1 MHSKVARFC
10 VFSYFCKQNDCNMH
24 RSRLLFIFFLF
35 SATMLAD
42 NQKLLEELDIVIDQR
57 SQYIQSKESKIDVLK
72 KLLIGK
78 RDNTAK
84 LKILDDLYK
93 EYYVFKF
100 DSAMAYANKG
110 LLMANLQK
118 DNHYITLFTIHLAE
132 ILTLGG
138 LYSEAI
144 NYLDGIDHTDIGQ
157 DLLFKYH
164 YTYFSV
170 YSYWSDYCN
179 DQVFTPLYRQKANDF
194 LKKAMQYANEK
205 DPLYLFYL
213 GEQMVYVEP
222 NSKKAKEFYLDIL
235 KTNSESSRIY
245 AMSSYA
251 LAGNYM
257 VNGEEDKYEEYLI
270 RAATS
275 DIRSCTMENLALQT
289 LAVYLYQRGE
299 DNIERAEKYINH
311 SMEDAKFYN
320 NRLRILEISRNLPQI
335 MNAYQATMEKQ
346 NQNLRYSILF
356 ISLLVVALFVTVF
369 FIHRQNRKLTS
380 RRIELAEN
388 NQQLTSLN
396 RKLAE
401 SSQHQT
407 DLNIQLQE
415 LNQLLMDTNKHRE
428 GLASIYIDL
437 CAKYI
442 DKLNKYQTLVKR
454 KIKANQAQ
462 ELLQTISSVRISQED
477 AATFLNRFDKA
488 FLELYPT
495 FVEEFN
501 ALLRNDGQLLQ
512 KSPHSLTTELRTFA
526 LIRLGVN
533 NTADI
538 AGLLFLSNQTI
549 YNCRSTIKNRAIRK
563 ETFDDDVMHL
573 CTVIK

>member
-1 MHSKVARFC
+1 M
-10 VFSYFCKQNDCNMH
+10 N
-24 RSRLLFIFFLF
+24 
-35 SATMLAD
+35 
-42 NQKLLEELDIVIDQR
+42 
-57 SQYIQSKESKIDVLK
+57 
-72 KLLIGK
+72 
-78 RDNTAK
+78 
-84 LKILDDLYK
+84 
-93 EYYVFKF
+93 EY
-100 DSAMAYANKG
+100 
-110 LLMANLQK
+110 
-118 DNHYITLFTIHLAE
+118 
-132 ILTLGG
+132 
-138 LYSEAI
+138 
-144 NYLDGIDHTDIGQ
+144 
-157 DLLFKYH
+157 
-164 YTYFSV
+164 
-170 YSYWSDYCN
+170 
-179 DQVFTPLYRQKANDF
+179 R
-194 LKKAMQYANEK
+194 
-205 DPLYLFYL
+205 
-213 GEQMVYVEP
+213 
-222 NSKKAKEFYLDIL
+222 
-235 KTNSESSRIY
+235 R
-245 AMSSYA
+245 
-251 LAGNYM
+251 
-257 VNGEEDKYEEYLI
+257 
-270 RAATS
+270 
-275 DIRSCTMENLALQT
+275 
-289 LAVYLYQRGE
+289 
-299 DNIERAEKYINH
+299 
-311 SMEDAKFYN
+311 
-320 NRLRILEISRNLPQI
+320 
-335 MNAYQATMEKQ
+335 
-346 NQNLRYSILF
+346 
-356 ISLLVVALFVTVF
+356 
-369 FIHRQNRKLTS
+369 HRQNRKLTS

-396 RKLAE
+396 CKLAE

-526 LIRLGVN
+526 LIRLGVT

-573 CTVIK
+573 CTVIR

>member
-1 MHSKVARFC
+1 
-10 VFSYFCKQNDCNMH
+10 
-24 RSRLLFIFFLF
+24 
-35 SATMLAD
+35 
-42 NQKLLEELDIVIDQR
+42 
-57 SQYIQSKESKIDVLK
+57 
-72 KLLIGK
+72 
-78 RDNTAK
+78 
-84 LKILDDLYK
+84 
-93 EYYVFKF
+93 
-100 DSAMAYANKG
+100 
-110 LLMANLQK
+110 
-118 DNHYITLFTIHLAE
+118 
-132 ILTLGG
+132 
-138 LYSEAI
+138 
-144 NYLDGIDHTDIGQ
+144 
-157 DLLFKYH
+157 
-164 YTYFSV
+164 
-170 YSYWSDYCN
+170 
-179 DQVFTPLYRQKANDF
+179 
-194 LKKAMQYANEK
+194 
-205 DPLYLFYL
+205 
-213 GEQMVYVEP
+213 
-222 NSKKAKEFYLDIL
+222 
-235 KTNSESSRIY
+235 
-245 AMSSYA
+245 
-251 LAGNYM
+251 
-257 VNGEEDKYEEYLI
+257 
-270 RAATS
+270 
-275 DIRSCTMENLALQT
+275 MENLALQT

-346 NQNLRYSILF
+346 NKNLRYSILF

-380 RRIELAEN
+380 RRRELAEN